1 MTEPL
6 IPVPLSPLPF
16 QILMTSKKSK
26 RPKGSSAYRIKRAR
40 NKKPLRFLEFGIL
53 FLFVVV
59 VGYVASFTVQI
70 TKGYSSQKVPAEF
83 FINLQ
88 VLNGCGEKGLANKLA
103 NRIEIAVE
111 RPLAVRVVD
120 TDNFDNFGVEKT
132 FVIART
138 GDLTAANLLA
148 DQLGLEEAVTYREI
162 ADNYRDIG
170 ATLVLGK
177 DYNLIFPDTGDR
189 SAR

>member
-1 MTEPL
+1 
-6 IPVPLSPLPF
+6 
-16 QILMTSKKSK
+16 MTSKKSK

-70 TKGYSSQKVPAEF
+70 TKGYSSQKDPAEF

-88 VLNGCGEKGLANKLA
+88 VLNGCGEKGIANKLA
-103 NRIEIAVE
+103 NRIEMAVE

-132 FVIART
+132 FVISRT

-148 DQLGLEEAVTYREI
+148 NQLGLEEAVTYREI
-162 ADNYRDIG
+162 EDNYRDIG